1 MILILGCLVGCAPG
15 QGLRLGLWL
24 AATGHA
30 QNQMLAVCACGCAVT
45 LTLTVGVPKK
55 FSARQSQGSLR
66 EVLNWNSLT
75 TTLETQPHP
84 LSIICKIKNGSV

>member
-30 QNQMLAVCACGCAVT
+30 QNQMLAVCACGCAV
-45 LTLTVGVPKK
+45 TLTVGVPKK